1 MERILVTGGGGFIG
15 SHLARHLY
23 QQGNYVRVADV
34 KYGDYIQEKYYTE
47 KLTLDLRVWENCLKA
62 TKTSTKSTT

>member
-23 QQGNYVRVADV
+23 QQDHFVRIADV
-34 KYGDYIQEKYYTE
+34 KYDEYIKEEYCTE
-47 KLTLDLRVWENCLKA
+47 KLNLDLRIK
-62 TKTSTKSTT
+62 